1 MEIRQLLNYHE
12 TIVLKLCYYSIRI
25 FLAYE
30 YVLNHSPEFYL
41 DKFVQ
46 FTLQKLSA
54 VNFTVNK
61 EESELLVLSREQ
73 WNLKQNCRA
82 RFFFEISNKFMQV
95 EHKRYDR

>member
-1 MEIRQLLNYHE
+1 METRQLLNYHE
-12 TIVLKLCYYSIRI
+12 IIVLKFCYYSIRI

-41 DKFVQ
+41 EKFVQ

-61 EESELLVLSREQ
+61 EESELFVSSRE
-73 WNLKQNCRA
+73 
-82 RFFFEISNKFMQV
+82 
-95 EHKRYDR
+95 